1 MSKEI
6 WVWAEQRQGTLMPV
20 SLELLGKGQDL
31 SGKLGGKVAA
41 VLIGGEVKG
50 LASELLEHGCD
61 KVYIAE
67 DPALSLYQSG
77 LYGNLLARYI
87 EESKPEIVLWGA
99 TSVGGELAAWVAAKL
114 RTGLT
119 AHCIDLYIDEIEGKL
134 QLVQVVPGWGG
145 NLGLKIVCDTRP
157 QMATVKPGVMAEPP
171 RRKAE
176 GEIVA
181 LATEIKGSDL
191 RAETTEIVEEE
202 LEERPV
208 EEAKIVVAG
217 GWGLNSLGSFELVGE
232 LAKVLGGA
240 VGGTR
245 PALDKGW
252 ITESRLIG
260 QSGKTVSPDL
270 FISLGASGAAQ
281 FTTGFEK
288 AKVIL
293 AVEQNP
299 QAPIFETADIG
310 IVGDLRN
317 VLPLLI
323 QELKKGL

>member
-20 SLELLGKGQDL
+20 SLELLGKGQEL

-191 RAETTEIVEEE
+191 RAETT
-202 LEERPV
+202 
-208 EEAKIVVAG
+208 
-217 GWGLNSLGSFELVGE
+217 
-232 LAKVLGGA
+232 GGA

-299 QAPIFETADIG
+299 QAPIFEMADIG

>member
-1 MSKEI
+1 MSEEI
-6 WVWAEQRQGTLMPV
+6 WVWAEQRKGKLMPV
-20 SLELLGKGQDL
+20 SLELLGKGQEL
-31 SGKLGGKVAA
+31 SRKLCGKLAA
-41 VLIGGEVKG
+41 ILIGAKVRG
-50 LASELLEHGCD
+50 LAYELLEHGCD

-67 DPALSLYQSG
+67 DPILSLYHSD

-99 TSVGGELAAWVAAKL
+99 TSIGGELAAWVAAKL
-114 RTGLT
+114 KTGLT
-119 AHCIDLYIDEIEGKL
+119 AHCIDLYIDEIEGRR
-134 QLVQVVPGWGG
+134 QLVQVVPGYGG
-145 NLGLKIVCDTRP
+145 NLALKIVCDTRP
-157 QMATVKPGVMAEPP
+157 QMATVKPGIMAKAP

-176 GEIVA
+176 GEIVP
-181 LATEIKGSDL
+181 LAAEIKGSDF
-191 RAETTEIVEEE
+191 RAETIEIVEEE
-202 LEERPV
+202 LEEMPL

-217 GWGLNSLGSFELVGE
+217 GWGLNSLGSFELVAE
-232 LAKVLGGA
+232 LAKILGGS

-288 AKVIL
+288 AKAIL

-299 QAPIFETADIG
+299 QAPIFEIADIG
-310 IVGDLRN
+310 IVGDLES

>member
-1 MSKEI
+1 M
-6 WVWAEQRQGTLMPV
+6 
-20 SLELLGKGQDL
+20 
-31 SGKLGGKVAA
+31 
-41 VLIGGEVKG
+41 
-50 LASELLEHGCD
+50 
-61 KVYIAE
+61 
-67 DPALSLYQSG
+67 
-77 LYGNLLARYI
+77 
-87 EESKPEIVLWGA
+87 
-99 TSVGGELAAWVAAKL
+99 
-114 RTGLT
+114 
-119 AHCIDLYIDEIEGKL
+119 
-134 QLVQVVPGWGG
+134 QVVPGWGG
-145 NLGLKIVCDTRP
+145 NLALKIVCDTTP
-157 QMATVKPGVMAEPP
+157 QMATVKPGVMAEAP
-171 RRKAE
+171 RTKAQ
-176 GEIVA
+176 GEILP
-181 LATEIKGSDL
+181 LAVEIKGGDF
-191 RAETTEIVEEE
+191 RAETIEIVEEE
-202 LEERPV
+202 LEERPL

-252 ITESRLIG
+252 ITESSLIG

-299 QAPIFETADIG
+299 QAPIFEIADIG
-310 IVGDLRN
+310 IVGDLKSI
-317 VLPLLI
+317 LPLLI